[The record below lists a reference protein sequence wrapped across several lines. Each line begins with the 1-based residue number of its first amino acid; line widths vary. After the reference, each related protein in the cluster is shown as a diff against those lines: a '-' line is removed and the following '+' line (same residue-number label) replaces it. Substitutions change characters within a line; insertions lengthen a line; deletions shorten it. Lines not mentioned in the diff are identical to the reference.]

1 MNLDFRSD
9 IPLYLQV
16 IADIKKQI
24 ITGQL
29 ELGSRLPSTRELA
42 SLYQINPNT
51 AVRIYNEMEQQ
62 GITYT
67 KRGIGTFVTEDPQKK
82 IHLKNELADVLIGR
96 LVKEL
101 KDIGLSREEILDTV
115 SRAFDRIY

>member
-1 MNLDFRSD
+1 MDFRSD

-29 ELGSRLPSTRELA
+29 ELGSKLPSTRELA

-51 AVRIYNEMEQQ
+51 AGRIYNEMEQQ

-82 IHLKNELADVLIGR
+82 IQLKNELADVLIGR

-101 KDIGLSREEILDTV
+101 KDIGLNRQEILDTV

>member
-1 MNLDFRSD
+1 MDLDFRSD

-101 KDIGLSREEILDTV
+101 KDIGLNREEILDTV